1 MTETPKIIGEYYKA
15 GYFFENYLLEQ
26 AGADAESTMLTD
38 IIPGLHSSTT
48 LSERNA
54 HYWTKNKTKH
64 NIDSTRKQN
73 QT

>member
-54 HYWTKNKTKH
+54 HY
-64 NIDSTRKQN
+64 
-73 QT
+73 